1 MPSKSDKQRK
11 FMAAAAN
18 NPKFAKK
25 VGIKQ
30 SVAKEFHNADRRKKM
45 QSGGLAQAMRPR
57 LSQGMPI
64 GGRGMRSMPPTIPW
78 MNRPPPQG
86 GLASANKP
94 MPPNMPQGGPNPM
107 LMQQM
112 QQQQGGMA
120 DRLHERLQ
128 TPHMGGMPGQGPM
141 QQMPPGMDAGMGGGG
156 IPAMMAKMQGQAGGG
171 AGGPDL
177 SGIMAAFQRAQ
188 AGQGGG
194 PGGGMPGRGMPPGM
208 PPGGGMPGRGMPP
221 VGMRDP
227 RQRIPGPVQP
237 PQQPWMGGGGQGG
250 YPGNRGPLSQLGGPG
265 GSPGGPRGPQRGPG
279 GRSPFRGGVPAPG
292 GQNGLLRAS
301 QAGSQYA
308 GQGLNRLMGGMRFA
322 GGGRVSKKSN
332 A

>member
-1 MPSKSDKQRK
+1 
-11 FMAAAAN
+11 
-18 NPKFAKK
+18 
-25 VGIKQ
+25 
-30 SVAKEFHNADRRKKM
+30 M

-94 MPPNMPQGGPNPM
+94 MRPNMPQAGPNPM

-128 TPHMGGMPGQGPM
+128 TPHMGRGMPGQGPM

-156 IPAMMAKMQGQAGGG
+156 GGIPAMMAKMQGQAGGMMPPGGG

-177 SGIMAAFQRAQ
+177 SGMMAAFQRAQ
-188 AGQGGG
+188 AGA
-194 PGGGMPGRGMPPGM
+194 GGGMPGRGMPPGM

-237 PQQPWMGGGGQGG
+237 PQQPWMGGGGRGG
-250 YPGNRGPLSQLGGPG
+250 MPGRMGPLSQLGGPG
-265 GSPGGPRGPQRGPG
+265 GSPGGPRRPQQLPG
-279 GRSPFRGGVPAPG
+279 GRSPFRGGVPAQG
-292 GQNGLLRAS
+292 GQNGLLRTSQNAS
-301 QAGSQYA
+301 QNYGNQ
-308 GQGLNRLMGGMRFA
+308 LNRLMGGMRFA